1 MNETQAQEDPR
12 SSDAAEGLKIAVV
25 LRDDLETWQKLN
37 VAAFT
42 ISGVASQSGAVGEPY
57 RDADGNHYLPMF
69 KEPVLVFAT
78 TAEIVQ
84 RTLDRA
90 RSRGVHT
97 AIFTEEL
104 FQTFDDVANRAAVAA
119 SPADGLRVV
128 GLAFRSERKT
138 ADKILKGLKLHA

>member
-25 LRDDLETWQKLN
+25 LRDNLETWQKLN

-42 ISGVASQSGAVGEPY
+42 VSGVASQSGAVGKPY
-57 RDADGNHYLPMF
+57 RDADGNDYLPMF

-90 RSRGVHT
+90 RSRGVPA

-128 GLAFRSERKT
+128 GLAFRSERRT

>member
-1 MNETQAQEDPR
+1 MNDTSAQEIPR
-12 SSDAAEGLKIAVV
+12 GGDVSEGMKIAVV

-42 ISGVASQSGAVGEPY
+42 VSGVASQSGAVGEPY
-57 RDADGNHYLPMF
+57 RDADGNDYLPMF

-78 TAEIVQ
+78 TAETVQ

-90 RSRGVHT
+90 RSRGVPM

-104 FQTFDDVANRAAVAA
+104 FQTFDDVANRAAVAVA
-119 SPADGLRVV
+119 PADGLRVV
-128 GLAFRSERKT
+128 GLAFRTERRT